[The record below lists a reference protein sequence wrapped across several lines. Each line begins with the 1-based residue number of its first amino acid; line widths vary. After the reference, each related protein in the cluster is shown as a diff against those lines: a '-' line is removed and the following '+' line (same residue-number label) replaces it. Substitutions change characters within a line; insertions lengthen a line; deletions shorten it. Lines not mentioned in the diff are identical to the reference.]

1 MPWSSQAAWLGRHK
15 RGTDDKP
22 CFTLRVKS
30 WLTTRSSHSSLLFL
44 PCLWGFAGRHVILTP
59 PQALL
64 PVVAILSPML
74 TLSHTTQSPAAE
86 SQVSAT
92 SAANAHAKQLLFFFY
107 TVLLLSL
114 ALYSNQVSPVPWEP
128 PIDTEAPEDVTFPD
142 EIVSSCSLT
151 F

>member
-15 RGTDDKP
+15 RGTDDKS

-59 PQALL
+59 SIAPCGCYFKPYTHALPHY
-64 PVVAILSPML
+64 PVPCCRKPGVCHISSKCPCK
-74 TLSHTTQSPAAE
+74 PA
-86 SQVSAT
+86 S
-92 SAANAHAKQLLFFFY
+92 FFFY

-128 PIDTEAPEDVTFPD
+128 PIDTQAPEDVTFPD
-142 EIVSSCSLT
+142 AIVSSCSLT